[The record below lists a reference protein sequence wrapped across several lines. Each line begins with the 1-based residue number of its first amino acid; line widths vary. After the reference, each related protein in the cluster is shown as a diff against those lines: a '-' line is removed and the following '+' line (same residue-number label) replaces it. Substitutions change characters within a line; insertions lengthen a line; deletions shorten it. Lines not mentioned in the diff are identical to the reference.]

1 MTYSVNRCGNLMKL
15 SMTMMT
21 MQCGKSLTHYPW
33 LGDQHPGSPELAAQW
48 VCQTLEVSQVNP
60 QNGKL

>member
-1 MTYSVNRCGNLMKL
+1 MKL

-21 MQCGKSLTHYPW
+21 MQCGESLTHYPW